1 MQQIVIQQFLLAAQ
15 SSTGVLVLSFIG
27 AISAVLLNIIL
38 VREYKSTGASIS
50 LVLSQFIVL
59 LCGLYYFKH
68 LMRLTFPF
76 IRMLKYIIASVPYI
90 LIGVC
95 FQNAILSWHI
105 VIPLCLYLVWFLIM
119 NLFIIKSSIIDN
131 LFNQNRS

>member
-15 SSTGVLVLSFIG
+15 SSTGVLVLSSIG

-76 IRMLKYIIASVPYI
+76 IRMLKYIIASIPYI

-95 FQNAILSWHI
+95 FQNAILSWSI
-105 VIPLCLYLVWFLIM
+105 VIPLCLYLVWFLVM
-119 NLFIIKSSIIDN
+119 NLFIIKTSIIDN
-131 LFNQNRS
+131 LFNQNKS

>member
-38 VREYKSTGASIS
+38 VHEYKSTGASIS

-76 IRMLKYIIASVPYI
+76 IRMLKYIITSVPYI

-95 FQNAILSWHI
+95 FQETILSWSI
-105 VIPLCLYLVWFLIM
+105 VIPLCLYLVWFLVM
-119 NLFIIKSSIIDN
+119 NLFIIKASIIDN
-131 LFNQNRS
+131 LFNQNKF